1 MLGLI
6 PLLLAF
12 IINLPLVFD
21 KLEQFYKKAY
31 LEQLRADFRDLDQ
44 HITRR
49 QEMVRLFAKL
59 PEPGLNQPA
68 GEARDS
74 KQLSHARE
82 DYIDWANRV
91 LFDQLDITEII
102 FIDGE
107 GELSLVMNR
116 NAQTGLLESDQRTVD
131 LPALEFLTAGLKLAP
146 GAVLTSPINL
156 DESAR
161 SGTPN
166 HFMTLSFISPLI
178 TTSTTDG
185 TPQLLGV
192 VIFKLDI
199 GGLAHFYKGIY
210 WVQNNGE
217 YLADQTRDD
226 TPSST
231 AFIDFPGLKTLFD
244 TSELGLWEHGNQQI
258 FWLPLFPVQDAGP
271 LWVGRSVDES
281 PLADFIHKLEL
292 HVAMVIGA
300 LLFAVYLIAHL
311 FAVRT
316 ERISNELTHK
326 MSQVLEKDEAV
337 TFLWQRPEELRTL
350 GDTLTRLSKKN
361 ARDSRALREHALEL
375 EQSSR
380 YKSEFLANVSH
391 ELRTP
396 LNSILLLSKM
406 LAADAAQLG
415 DEQRQQAGVIH
426 SAGKD
431 LRTLIDGILDLSRI
445 EAGKMKLTIGP
456 LRLPDLLNELVT
468 LMRPQVEEK
477 GLQLELII
485 EPGSPETLINDGEK
499 LRQILIN
506 FLSNALKFTQ
516 QGSITLTI
524 SHNSSTQQENRP
536 VAISVR
542 DTGIGIPDN
551 KQAHVFEAFS
561 QVDGSTSRRY
571 GGTGLGLTISRE
583 LARLLGGRI
592 EVSSAVGEGSVF
604 TLLLPEILDVTA
616 TPQSDSIEVTAVP
629 AAKQVTHESSLPPAA
644 NFSGKRVLIVDDDV
658 RTLLELTPILES
670 WSIIVAAAGDG
681 QEALETLADDV
692 AFDLIFMDLDMPSM
706 DGFESTRRIRQD
718 TRLSNIPVIALAERL
733 DEDERQRA
741 LACGVS
747 GFMTKPIAAD
757 TLKALLDQSLQNITT
772 QDSS

>member
-21 KLEQFYKKAY
+21 KLEQFYQKAY

-59 PEPGLNQPA
+59 PEPGMSWPA
-68 GEARDS
+68 GEAADS
-74 KQLSHARE
+74 EQLSRARE

-102 FIDGE
+102 FIDSD

-116 NAQTGLLESDQRTVD
+116 NAQTGLMESDQRTVD
-131 LPALEFLTAGLKLAP
+131 LPALEFLTAGLKLVP

-161 SGTPN
+161 RDAPN
-166 HFMTLSFISPLI
+166 RFMTLSFITPLI
-178 TTSTTDG
+178 TTSETDG
-185 TPQLLGV
+185 TPQLRGV

-217 YLADQTRDD
+217 YLADQTLDD
-226 TPSST
+226 APASM
-231 AFIDFPGLKTLFD
+231 AFADFPGLEALFD
-244 TSELGLWEHGNQQI
+244 TGELGLWENAGQQI
-258 FWLPLFPVQDAGP
+258 FWLPLFPVQGTGP
-271 LWVGRSVDES
+271 LWVGRSVDKS
-281 PLADFIHKLEL
+281 PLADFTHKLEL
-292 HVAMVIGA
+292 RLIMVIGA
-300 LLFAVYLIAHL
+300 LLFAVYLIARL
-311 FAVRT
+311 FAIRT
-316 ERISNELTHK
+316 ERVSNELTSK

-361 ARDSRALREHALEL
+361 ARDTRALREHALEL

-406 LAADAAQLG
+406 LAADSAPLG

-445 EAGKMKLTIGP
+445 EAGKTTLTIGP
-456 LRLPDLLNELVT
+456 VRLPDLLNELDT

-477 GLQLELII
+477 GLRLELIM
-485 EPGSPETLINDGEK
+485 EPDSPEILINDGEK

-506 FLSNALKFTQ
+506 FLSNALKFTH
-516 QGSITLTI
+516 QGSITLSVGRNTG
-524 SHNSSTQQENRP
+524 TQQENRP

-551 KQAHVFEAFS
+551 KQSHVFEAFS

-592 EVSSAVGEGSVF
+592 EVSSTVGKGSVF
-604 TLLLPEILDVTA
+604 TLLLPETLDTTA
-616 TPQSDSIEVTAVP
+616 IPESDSIEVKAAP
-629 AAKQVTHESSLPPAA
+629 APKWAANKSAPPPAA
-644 NFSGKRVLIVDDDV
+644 NFNGRRVLLVDDDV
-658 RTLLELTPILES
+658 HTLLELTPVLEG

-692 AFDLIFMDLDMPSM
+692 AFDLILMDLDMPSM
-706 DGFESTRRIRQD
+706 DGFEATRRIRQD
-718 TRLSNIPVIALAERL
+718 ARLSGIPVIALTEKL
-733 DEDERQRA
+733 DGNERQRA
-741 LACGVS
+741 LACGIS
-747 GFMTKPIAAD
+747 GFMTKPITAD
-757 TLKALLDQSLQNITT
+757 ALKTLLDQHLQNNTVE
-772 QDSS
+772 DPS